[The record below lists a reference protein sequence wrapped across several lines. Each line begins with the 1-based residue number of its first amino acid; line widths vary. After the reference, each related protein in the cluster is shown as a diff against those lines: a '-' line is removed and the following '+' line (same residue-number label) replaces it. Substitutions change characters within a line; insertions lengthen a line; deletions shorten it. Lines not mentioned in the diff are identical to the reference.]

1 MRRFAGLFAALDRT
15 SSTLAKRE
23 AIASYLVGT
32 SAGDAAWS
40 VYILSGG
47 KLKRTATSS
56 EMRLALA
63 EETGFAA
70 WLIDD
75 CYAQVGDL
83 AETIAL
89 MLPARDEAGENTPL
103 YEWMEVRLPSLRTLE
118 SPARVERLRQW
129 WKQLPTDELFLVNK
143 LLTGSLR
150 VGVSHRLV
158 VQAVADAYELP
169 TDLVAHRLSGE
180 WTPSVS
186 SFQALTAAEGVDDD
200 EERPYPFFLASPL
213 ERDISELGEVG
224 AWQAEWKWDGIR
236 AQLIRRQGG
245 TFLWSRGN
253 ESLEGRFPEIE
264 QASMALPDGCALDG
278 EIMAWA
284 ADSSVPMPFTS
295 LQKRINKRTPGARLV
310 TEVPVRFVAYDLLKE
325 HGEDIRQHPLHE
337 RRARLEAILRGHDD
351 AFRLSDIVPADDW
364 ADLETIRAE
373 SRTRR
378 TEGLMLKRLDS
389 PYRVGRKRGDW
400 WKWKIDPYTV
410 DCVLLY
416 AQPGHGRRSGLFT
429 DYTFGA
435 WDDGKLVPVA
445 KAYSGLDE
453 AEIATLD
460 RWIRANTI
468 DRFGPVRSVTPTHVF
483 ELAFEAIQLSGRHKS
498 GVALRFPRI
507 LRWRTDLSIADAE
520 HLADLRQLATG

>member
-1 MRRFAGLFAALDRT
+1 MHRFAHLFGKLDRT
-15 SSTLAKRE
+15 TSTLAKRE
-23 AIASYLVGT
+23 AIAAYLLET
-32 SAGDAAWS
+32 SAADAAWA

-56 EMRLALA
+56 EMRVALA
-63 EETGFAA
+63 EETGFAT

-83 AETIAL
+83 AETITL
-89 MLPARDEAGENTPL
+89 MLPVSDMPGENAAL
-103 YEWMEVRLPSLRTLE
+103 QEWMTSRLPSLRAME
-118 SPARVERLRQW
+118 SAERVERLRQW
-129 WKQLPTDELFLVNK
+129 WRLLGKDELFLVNK

-150 VGVSHRLV
+150 VGVSQRLMI
-158 VQAVADAYELP
+158 QSIADAYAIP
-169 TDLVAHRLSGE
+169 ADLVAHRLSGD
-180 WTPSVS
+180 WTPGAD
-186 SFQALTAAEGVDDD
+186 SFALLAAPEGAD
-200 EERPYPFFLASPL
+200 EDNERPYPFFLASPL
-213 ERDISELGEVG
+213 ERDVSELGDPQ

-236 AQLIRRQGG
+236 AQLIRGHG
-245 TFLWSRGN
+245 NSFLWSRGN
-253 ESLEGRFPEIE
+253 ELLEGRFPEIE
-264 QASMALPDGCALDG
+264 QAALALPDGCALDG

-284 ADSSVPMPFTS
+284 PGSPAPMPFTA
-295 LQKRINKRTPGARLV
+295 LQKRINKRAPGARLMA
-310 TEVPVRFVAYDLLKE
+310 EVPVCFVAYDLLKIA
-325 HGEDIRQHPLHE
+325 GEDIREQPLYQ
-337 RRARLEAILRGHDD
+337 RRAQLEAVVSKLG
-351 AFRLSDIVPADDW
+351 ATFRLSDIIAATDW
-364 ADLETIRAE
+364 VELETVRKE
-373 SRTRR
+373 SRARQ

-435 WDDGKLVPVA
+435 WDEGQLVTVA
-445 KAYSGLDE
+445 KAYSGLSE
-453 AEIATLD
+453 AEISTLD

-468 DRFGPVRSVTPTHVF
+468 ERFGPVRSVTPTHVF

-507 LRWRTDLSIADAE
+507 LRWRTDLSIHDAE
-520 HLADLRQLATG
+520 HLADLRKLATG